1 MLQNTETFENDYM
14 KKFILFALTILTML
28 HSCCSVQKYRNKCG
42 IIITEEPV
50 ENLVISYLSKNDSI
64 AKVKCDYNVL
74 SIDTIGK
81 GEKLVVVIN
90 RPSCQRIDEQQKDGN
105 VYGGSAE
112 ITFEIE
118 MKTKKVTDISIDN
131 Y

>member
-1 MLQNTETFENDYM
+1 MIYEKL
-14 KKFILFALTILTML
+14 ILFALSLLTVL
-28 HSCCSVQKYRNKCG
+28 HSCCSVQKYQNKSG
-42 IIITEEPV
+42 IIVTEEPI
-50 ENLVISYLSKNDSI
+50 ENFVLSYLSKNDSI

-81 GEKLVVVIN
+81 GEKLVVLIN
-90 RPSCQRIDEQQKDGN
+90 RPNCLRIDEQQKDAN
-105 VYGGSAE
+105 VYGGSAD
-112 ITFEIE
+112 ITFEID